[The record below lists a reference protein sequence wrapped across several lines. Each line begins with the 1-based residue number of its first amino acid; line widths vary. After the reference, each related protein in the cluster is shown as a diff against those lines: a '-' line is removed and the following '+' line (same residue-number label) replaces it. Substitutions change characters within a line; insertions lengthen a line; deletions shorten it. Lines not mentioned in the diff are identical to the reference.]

1 MRMLRQNRLM
11 AIGLSIGDE
20 IIIDAPITK
29 LVDGQAS
36 VAIPGYNFPH
46 SIPAPPKA
54 KPKTEIELTGEIRRI
69 DEATVTVGLS
79 LGGVITLPLDRV
91 RAA

>member
-1 MRMLRQNRLM
+1 M
-11 AIGLSIGDE
+11 AIDLSIGDE
-20 IIIDAPITK
+20 IIIDATIAK
-29 LVDGQAS
+29 LVDGRAS

-54 KPKTEIELTGEIRRI
+54 KPKTDNELTGEIRRI
-69 DEATVTVGLS
+69 DEDLS